1 MGRNTKEGEEEEEV
15 EEGKEEEEE
24 ERERERDWGA
34 EKRGKKSGS
43 AITEHLR
50 GAQPNMEQSQI
61 SIRPNREYT
70 PAPPFALLGP
80 QRVGRCRGC
89 RLRRRRRR
97 RFLPPSFFDGGV
109 DVALGGVVACPL
121 HSRS

>member
-1 MGRNTKEGEEEEEV
+1 MRIGGNTKEGEEEEEEVV
-15 EEGKEEEEE
+15 EEGKEEERERKRD
-24 ERERERDWGA
+24 REREGI
-34 EKRGKKSGS
+34 KSGS

-70 PAPPFALLGP
+70 PAPPLAFLGLW
-80 QRVGRCRGC
+80 RVGRCRGC
-89 RLRRRRRR
+89 RLRLT
-97 RFLPPSFFDGGV
+97 FLPSSSFDRGV
-109 DVALGGVVACPL
+109 DVALGRVVACPL